1 MAANISLHPLGG
13 RVSRSNARTA
23 RVLSY
28 AEGEGEEEDDGDY
41 EEKEE
46 RPARQLTRPPR
57 VSNVR
62 QRHRHTP
69 SDQFYTPP
77 GAILALLRVIGVFIF
92 QVYTGKKYLNK

>member
-1 MAANISLHPLGG
+1 MAANISLHPLGE

-28 AEGEGEEEDDGDY
+28 AEDEGEDDDGDY

-46 RPARQLTRPPR
+46 RPARQLPRPPR

-62 QRHRHTP
+62 QKHRHTP
-69 SDQFYTPP
+69 SDQFYTPI
-77 GAILALLRVIGVFIF
+77 GAVTALLRVIGVGIYRI
-92 QVYTGKKYLNK
+92 YTGSYI